1 MTEKEI
7 QLLGMS
13 KEFINDYE
21 GDETYYY
28 VLNVVDGL
36 SFITNTNDQ
45 VKDNNWEVDVFNT
58 EPAIRFDNFV
68 EVQSLLN
75 KLTKAIV
82 KDGQEIN
89 V

>member
-1 MTEKEI
+1 MTEREI

-28 VLNVVDGL
+28 VLDVVDGL
-36 SFITNTNDQ
+36 SFITRTNEES
-45 VKDNNWEVDVFNT
+45 KNNWAVDVFNT
-58 EPAIRFDNFV
+58 EPTIRFDNFV
-68 EVQSLLN
+68 EVQTLLN

>member
-1 MTEKEI
+1 MTEREI

-28 VLNVVDGL
+28 VLDVVDGL
-36 SFITNTNDQ
+36 SFITRTNDES
-45 VKDNNWEVDVFNT
+45 KNNWTVDVFNT

-68 EVQSLLN
+68 EVQTLLN